1 MKKLDAKIY
10 VVMFSLT
17 MIFLFLSGAQ
27 REFKIFKT
35 KPLSGAIEIPQ
46 VAKFNFKNCYDA
58 TYQKSLEEK
67 LEVSFGFREP
77 LIRLYNQYV
86 WDFYGKKYSRQV
98 LVGKENWLFPYWHL
112 LAPKYSKEL
121 TDRFDK
127 QALYIHQLSGVL
139 KEYNTQILVGFIPSK
154 LDIYEE
160 YVTSAISK
168 KDDFNP
174 IDYFCNKFDDYGVN
188 YINFTEMFYAM
199 KDTAIFNPFTPS
211 SAHWSN
217 IASVYA
223 TDSIFKR
230 FEELSG
236 INMPKL
242 KIGTPY
248 IDKTR
253 TPDNDLELLY
263 NLCRTIHP
271 QTDYYVDVEMIKDS
285 TTTHPMMITIGD
297 SHFWTVSYNIPLR
310 KIFSRCPYWYYA
322 SSIYFDK
329 KYKNV
334 EQADKVKEF
343 IEADYILML
352 YSANQ
357 AYNMN
362 TDLLAWTLIQLCVDK
377 EEIDMAIDNVVETIK
392 SNSEWKNNV
401 EKKAVQQGRSFEEM
415 VYIEARYVIRENPYK
430 YFPQLNETGVPSS
443 RSKKLLSILNNDE
456 TIEDRVAEIISSMH
470 NNKEWMNSL
479 KEKAKKNGK
488 TLEEVM
494 HGDALWIIKQEDEKK
509 KVEQ

>member
-1 MKKLDAKIY
+1 MKKLDTKIY
-10 VVMFSLT
+10 VIMFSLT
-17 MIFLFLSGAQ
+17 MCFLFLSGLQ
-27 REFKIFKT
+27 REVKIFKL
-35 KPLSGAIEIPQ
+35 KPLNGAVEIPQ
-46 VAKFNFKNCYDA
+46 VAKFNFKNYYDG

-67 LEVSFGFREP
+67 LEVSFGFMAP
-77 LIRLYNQYV
+77 LIRIYNQYV

-98 LVGKENWLFPYWHL
+98 LVGEENWLFPNWHL
-112 LAPKYSKEL
+112 YAPKRSKEL
-121 TDRFDK
+121 TDKFDK
-127 QALYIHQLSGVL
+127 QALYIYQLSNVL

-154 LDIYEE
+154 LDVYKE
-160 YVTSAISK
+160 YVTSGISK

-174 IDYFCNKFDDYGVN
+174 IDYFCDKFDDYGVN

-242 KIGTPY
+242 KIGEPY
-248 IDKTR
+248 ISKTR
-253 TPDNDLELLY
+253 TPDNDLEQLY
-263 NLCRTIHP
+263 NLCRTINP

-285 TTTHPMMITIGD
+285 TTVHPMMITIGD
-297 SHFWTVSYNIPLR
+297 SHFWTVSYNIPL
-310 KIFSRCPYWYYA
+310 KKVFSRCPYWYYA
-322 SSIYFDK
+322 STIYFDK

-362 TDLLAWTLIQLCVDK
+362 TDLLAWTLILLCVDK
-377 EEIDMAIDNVVETIK
+377 EEIDMVIDDVVKTIK
-392 SNSEWKNNV
+392 SNSEWKSNV
-401 EKKAVQQGRSFEEM
+401 EKKAAKQNKSFEEM
-415 VYIEARYVIRENPYK
+415 VYSEARYVIRENPHK
-430 YFPQLNETGVPSS
+430 YFQQLNEFNVPLSK
-443 RSKKLLSILNNDE
+443 SKKLISILNHE
-456 TIEDRVAEIISSMH
+456 EPIEDRIAEIINSMH

-479 KEKAKKNGK
+479 KEKAKNSGK

-494 HGDALWIIKQEDEKK
+494 RGDALWIIKQADEKK
-509 KVEQ
+509 KAEQ